1 MLKNKIHVAALIVFI
16 GCFAIHH
23 ISYGQLSS
31 STYSSLGVGVFNN
44 SGLTQN
50 QGMGG
55 MGISFGNSYSINH
68 VNPAVSVKNTAYGFQ
83 AALNYNKLTAATEL
97 ASEDLDG
104 GGLSY
109 VAMSFPVVPRKVT
122 LGFGLNQLT
131 GVDYNIIV
139 NTPVAGTDLIS
150 KNTIVGTGGLSQVYL
165 QSGFQVYKNLSLGV
179 EGAYTFGST
188 IRNNQLNLLDTDLN
202 SVGISSEYYE
212 RLTFSDVVFKGGA
225 YYAQPLGNQQYLNIG
240 AIYQIFGDVNGREF
254 AKVAESG
261 QASIP
266 NSDGD
271 VIADNVSGN
280 VFIPAKLGYGVT
292 YEKINKFAV
301 GVEAQF
307 QDFSSFRAFNA
318 SSPSGNMGK
327 AFKFSLGGQYIPNAF
342 SLESLLSRSTIRAGI
357 EYERLPFQV
366 NQKNVD
372 DIGINFGTSIPI
384 YSMSLLNL
392 ALKAG
397 KRGTVND
404 GLVRENYIKVS
415 LGLSINDNS
424 WFYKKVFE

>member
-1 MLKNKIHVAALIVFI
+1 MEF
-16 GCFAIHH
+16 
-23 ISYGQLSS
+23 
-31 STYSSLGVGVFNN
+31 
-44 SGLTQN
+44 
-50 QGMGG
+50 
-55 MGISFGNSYSINH
+55 
-68 VNPAVSVKNTAYGFQ
+68 
-83 AALNYNKLTAATEL
+83 
-97 ASEDLDG
+97 
-104 GGLSY
+104 
-109 VAMSFPVVPRKVT
+109 
-122 LGFGLNQLT
+122 
-131 GVDYNIIV
+131 
-139 NTPVAGTDLIS
+139 
-150 KNTIVGTGGLSQVYL
+150 
-165 QSGFQVYKNLSLGV
+165 
-179 EGAYTFGST
+179 
-188 IRNNQLNLLDTDLN
+188 
-202 SVGISSEYYE
+202 
-212 RLTFSDVVFKGGA
+212 
-225 YYAQPLGNQQYLNIG
+225 
-240 AIYQIFGDVNGREF
+240 DVNGREF

-392 ALKAG
+392 ALKA
-397 KRGTVND
+397 KPAEPQRLKSTCRSNAQSTRTISD
-404 GLVRENYIKVS
+404 SLVPVS
-415 LGLSINDNS
+415 AACSGGRSQ
-424 WFYKKVFE
+424 

>member
-1 MLKNKIHVAALIVFI
+1 MLKNKIHVAALIIFV
-16 GCFAIHH
+16 GCFAIHN
-23 ISYGQLSS
+23 ISYGQFSS

-44 SGLTQN
+44 SGLTHN

-55 MGISFGNSYSINH
+55 MGISFGNSYSVNH
-68 VNPAVSVKNTAYGFQ
+68 VNPAISVKNGAYAFQ
-83 AALNYNKLTAATEL
+83 SAFNYNKLTAATEL
-97 ASEDLDG
+97 SSEDLDG

-109 VAMSFPVVPRKVT
+109 VAMSFPVIPRRFTVG
-122 LGFGLNQLT
+122 LGLNQLT
-131 GVDYNIIV
+131 GVDYNITVNSPVV
-139 NTPVAGTDLIS
+139 NTDLVS

-165 QSGFQVYKNLSLGV
+165 QSGFQVYKNFSLGI

-188 IRNNQLNLLDTDLN
+188 IRNNQLNLLDADLAP
-202 SVGISSEYYE
+202 VGISTEYYE
-212 RLTFSDVVFKGGA
+212 RLTFSDVVLKGGA
-225 YYAQPLGNQQYLNIG
+225 YYAQSLGNQQYLNIG
-240 AIYQIFGDVNGREF
+240 AIYQVFGNVNGREF

-266 NSDGD
+266 NSPGD
-271 VIADNVSGN
+271 VISDNVSGN

-301 GVEAQF
+301 GIEAQF
-307 QDFSSFRAFNA
+307 QDFSSYRAFNA
-318 SSPSGNMGK
+318 SLPSENMGK
-327 AFKFSLGGQYIPNAF
+327 SFKFSLGGQNIPNAF

-384 YSMSLLNL
+384 YSLSLLNL
-392 ALKAG
+392 AVKAG
-397 KRGTVND
+397 TRGTVND

>member
-1 MLKNKIHVAALIVFI
+1 MSKNKIPIAALVFFL
-16 GCFAIHH
+16 GSFAIYHT
-23 ISYGQLSS
+23 SYGQFTS

-44 SGLTQN
+44 SGLTHN

-55 MGISFGNSYSINH
+55 MGVSFGNSYSINH
-68 VNPAVSVKNTAYGFQ
+68 VNPAISVKNGTYSFQ
-83 AALNYNKLTAATEL
+83 AAFNYNQLTAATEST
-97 ASEDLDG
+97 SEQLDG

-109 VAMSFPVVPRKVT
+109 VAMSFPVIPRKFT
-122 LGFGLNQLT
+122 LGLGLNQLT
-131 GVDYNIIV
+131 GVDYNIVV
-139 NTPVAGTDLIS
+139 NTPVTNTDLVS
-150 KNTIVGTGGLSQVYL
+150 KNTIVGTGGISQVYL
-165 QSGFQVYKNLSLGV
+165 QSGFQVYKNLSLGL

-188 IRNNQLNLLDTDLN
+188 IRTNRLNLLNPDLN
-202 SVGISSEYYE
+202 PVGISSEYYE

-225 YYAQPLGNQQYLNIG
+225 YYAQPLGSQQYLNFG
-240 AIYQIFGDVNGREF
+240 AIYQVFGNVNGKEF
-254 AKVAESG
+254 AKMAESG

-266 NSDGD
+266 NSPGD
-271 VIADNVSGN
+271 IVSDNIQGN
-280 VFIPAKLGYGVT
+280 VFIPVKSGYGVT

-318 SSPSGNMGK
+318 TTESNTMGK
-327 AFKFSLGGQYIPNAF
+327 SFKFSFGGQYIPNAF

-366 NQKNVD
+366 NQRNVD

-384 YSMSLLNL
+384 YSLSLLNL
-392 ALKAG
+392 AVKAG
-397 KRGTVND
+397 SRGTVND

-415 LGLSINDNS
+415 LGISINDNS